1 MTRPSHIPDVEYG
14 ILPSAYMRRARPEL
28 YSDSDDQ
35 TGYKLDAAALEQR
48 LETLTARNQTH
59 DFEIFCRKLCERT
72 ICPNLKPATGPEG
85 GGDSKADTETIAV
98 TDEIATLTYVGDAN
112 GARER
117 WAFAFSAKKTW
128 KVKARA
134 DVDGLAAT
142 SRGYAK
148 VFFVTSQYARAKDR
162 AAIEDALSAKHG
174 FRVEILDRSWII
186 SQVLEGRHQDLAVDH
201 LGLGERVTTRRM
213 GPRDFARTQ
222 RLEGLEASIQD
233 SQAYDGMEGQRVSDA
248 LAAAELSRELER
260 PRIETDGRFERAIR
274 LADDR
279 GGFRQRLE
287 ARYQRLWTAFY
298 WFDDIDLLDREY
310 DAFAALALPSEAAR
324 NLELVSTLLQN
335 LANAAMHGHRDAE
348 ALRLGP
354 RMAELVARLQAL
366 AAETERPNNALEA
379 RTTLLLIEANQVMIA
394 RDYARLASFWPRFAD
409 LLVKAEGLVEYSADR
424 LIQLIEIFGRPAGRD
439 PEYGRLVDQLADFVS
454 RRTGE
459 GESGRI
465 LLKRA
470 EQLDAEKDRFELVRL
485 LGKATRQLCKKEYAD
500 SLVEAT
506 YMLAVAYKG
515 LGMLWAARA
524 SAMFAIASI
533 VADSDN
539 PNDLPASFVPALML
553 LGWINLELRL
563 LPEFLDTIRLVR
575 GARSMLPLDEPS
587 QARVNDRLEHFDM
600 VLACQFLNFTEGEL
614 VTVSFLPDLLGGLGL
629 THAQGA
635 LLYALGHEDIVL
647 GEGLSD
653 ATRADLSDMFTRLAD
668 QPAGDLAGR
677 PLIVNDRGAQR
688 IETRV
693 LGMTVAARFEGSN
706 TGHLVAQT
714 ILAVVDT
721 LFATTLAARVGAHVH
736 LFTITIEEH
745 DDLTEADYDVD
756 QMRMT
761 ARLRWPRGVSPASPT
776 LNDPSHNVM
785 TLLPAL
791 IFATTCTG
799 DRPLELIEQLYR
811 DEALAE
817 RIATAV
823 ASANSRSRAFSSDA
837 SRLSEWREMS
847 QTDYALKPDRPR
859 IAPQRRG
866 AREDEGMSSS
876 DGAPPQPKDHRAL
889 EVRSI
894 LNFPLWE
901 KAGWDSLLL
910 GVYGPGLPPVLGL
923 HFEDREIGR
932 EIFADWRERFG
943 QRDEHGDIY
952 LAILRDL
959 PGRPPSHYAALLTAG
974 VDDDRRRGQITSLTS
989 RVKILEPDTDINLRR
1004 FLEAYDQV
1012 GCYLLA
1018 PAAGTLASP
1027 EIMTDLAILKRDLPV
1042 KRFCDIT
1049 DHDLEFI
1056 GKTMLTPTPA

>member
-1 MTRPSHIPDVEYG
+1 
-14 ILPSAYMRRARPEL
+14 MRRARPEL
-28 YSDSDDQ
+28 YSDSDEQ
-35 TGYKLDAAALEQR
+35 TAYKLEATALEQR
-48 LETLTARNQTH
+48 LDTLTARNQTH

-98 TDEIATLTYVGDAN
+98 ADEIATLTYVGDAN

-128 KVKARA
+128 KAKARA

-148 VFFVTSQYARAKDR
+148 VFVVTSQYARAKDR
-162 AAIEDALSAKHG
+162 AELEDTLSSKHG
-174 FRVEILDRSWII
+174 FRVEILDRSWIV

-201 LGLGERVTTRRM
+201 LDVGERVTTRRM
-213 GPRDFARTQ
+213 GPRDFERTQ
-222 RLEGLEASIQD
+222 RLDDLEAAIQD
-233 SQAYDGMEGQRVSDA
+233 PQAYDGMDGQRVSDA
-248 LAAAELSRELER
+248 LAAAKLSRELER

-274 LADDR
+274 LADDK
-279 GGFRQRLE
+279 GSFRQRLE

-298 WFDDIDLLDREY
+298 WFDDVDLLDREY
-310 DAFAALALPSEAAR
+310 DAFAAMALSSAAAR
-324 NLELVSTLLQN
+324 DLELVSTLLQN
-335 LANAAMHGHRDAE
+335 LANAAMHGHREAE
-348 ALRLGP
+348 ALRLSP
-354 RMAELVARLQAL
+354 RSAELVAALQVL

-379 RTTLLLIEANQVMIA
+379 RTTLLQIEANQVMIA
-394 RDYARLASFWPRFAD
+394 RDYTRLASFWPRFAD
-409 LLVKAEGLVEYSADR
+409 VLVKAEGLAEYSADR

-439 PEYGRLVDQLADFVS
+439 RGYGLLVDQLADFVS

-470 EQLDAEKDRFELVRL
+470 EQLDAEEDRFELVRL

-524 SAMFAIASI
+524 SAIFAIGGI

-539 PNDLPASFVPALML
+539 SNDLPASFVQALML
-553 LGWINLELRL
+553 LGWIDLELRL

-575 GARSMLPLDEPS
+575 GARSMLPLDELS
-587 QARVNDRLEHFDM
+587 QARVDDRLEHFDI
-600 VLACQFLNFTEGEL
+600 VLACHLLNFTEEEL

-647 GEGLSD
+647 GEDLSE
-653 ATRADLSDMFTRLAD
+653 ATRDDLAEMFTWLAD

-677 PLIVNDRGAQR
+677 PLIVNDTGAQR

-714 ILAVVDT
+714 ILAVIDT
-721 LFATTLAARVGAHVH
+721 LFATTLAARVRAHVH

-745 DDLTEADYDVD
+745 DGLTEADYDVD

-761 ARLRWPRGVSPASPT
+761 ARLHWPRGVSPASPS
-776 LNDPSHNVM
+776 LNDPLHDVM

-791 IFATTCTG
+791 ILATTCTG
-799 DRPLELIEQLYR
+799 DRPLDIIEQLYR

-823 ASANSRSRAFSSDA
+823 ASANSRSRAFSFDA

-847 QTDYALKPDRPR
+847 QSDYALKLDRPG
-859 IAPQRRG
+859 IAPQRLD
-866 AREDEGMSSS
+866 AMEDGGLSSF
-876 DGAPPQPKDHRAL
+876 DGTQPQPKDHRAL

-923 HFEDREIGR
+923 HFEDRDIGR
-932 EIFADWRERFG
+932 EIFAEWRERFG
-943 QRDEHGDIY
+943 HRDEHGDIH

-959 PGRPPSHYAALLTAG
+959 PGHPPSHYAAFLTAG
-974 VDDDRRRGQITSLTS
+974 MDDDRRRGQITSLTT
-989 RVKILEPDTDINLRR
+989 RIKVLEPDTDINLRR

-1018 PAAGTLASP
+1018 SAAGLMPSP

-1042 KRFCDIT
+1042 KRLCDIT
-1049 DHDLEFI
+1049 DEDLESI
-1056 GKTMLTPTPA
+1056 GKKMLMATPA